1 MPHAMRAG
9 VAAIVAALM
18 AFAAPASAQ
27 SVEEFYKGKTVS
39 ILMGTGPGASYD
51 LYGRTIAEHL
61 SRHIPGNPTIIVE
74 HMPGAG
80 GVIAANHIYNT
91 APQDGTKI
99 LLSHAIPLSEKLE
112 PAGVRFQSAKFQW
125 LGAYDAI
132 VQALTIWHTAPAQ
145 TIEQLKTAPVV
156 LGAFSITHLS
166 YQWASLLKDA
176 IGANYKIVTGYRG
189 GNDCNLAMERGEI
202 HGWTASWESIHGTRP
217 QWLAEKKVKMLV
229 QFTLERQPYLKDVPT
244 LVELAP
250 PDKKDVAEF
259 VISGTPFARGLAV
272 GPGVPADR
280 AAALRKAF
288 DALMQDKVFLAE
300 AEKRKLSIDP
310 YRRSEG
316 PRAGQQDRLGF
327 AGAGG
332 AGEEGDRASEL
343 SYSGITQSRGRQP
356 CRWKAIRPLP
366 VAVVRRQAG
375 GAMDGLPAA
384 GRPRADG
391 LDLRVDG
398 WGKLLNIPAFVATLP
413 RRGLPDFLG
422 YVAPPVEF
430 FVGLA
435 LIARVLP
442 RATPRW

>member
-1 MPHAMRAG
+1 MSHVMPARHLG
-9 VAAIVAALM
+9 FAAL
-18 AFAAPASAQ
+18 AVALAATSAAAQ

-51 LYGRTIAEHL
+51 LYGRTIAEHI
-61 SRHIPGNPTIIVE
+61 SRHIPGNPTVIVE

-91 APQDGTKI
+91 APQDGTRL
-99 LLSHAIPLSEKLE
+99 LLSHAIVLSEKLE
-112 PAGVRFQSAKFQW
+112 PAGVRFQSAKFNW

-145 TIEQLKTAPVV
+145 SLDELKTKPMVI
-156 LGAFSITHLS
+156 GAFSTTHLS

-176 IGANYKIVTGYRG
+176 IGANYKIVTGYRS

-229 QFTLERQPYLKDVPT
+229 QFTVDRQPYLKDVPT

-272 GPGVPADR
+272 GPGVPAER
-280 AAALRKAF
+280 VAALRKAF
-288 DALMQDKVFLAE
+288 DALMQDKAFLAD

-310 YRRSEG
+310 YDAAKAHALVNKIVS
-316 PRAGQQDRLGF
+316 
-327 AGAGG
+327 
-332 AGEEGDRASEL
+332 ASPEL
-343 SYSGITQSRGRQP
+343 
-356 CRWKAIRPLP
+356 
-366 VAVVRRQAG
+366 V
-375 GAMDGLPAA
+375 
-384 GRPRADG
+384 
-391 LDLRVDG
+391 
-398 WGKLLNIPAFVATLP
+398 
-413 RRGLPDFLG
+413 
-422 YVAPPVEF
+422 
-430 FVGLA
+430 
-435 LIARVLP
+435 ARVKKVIAP
-442 RATPRW
+442 GS